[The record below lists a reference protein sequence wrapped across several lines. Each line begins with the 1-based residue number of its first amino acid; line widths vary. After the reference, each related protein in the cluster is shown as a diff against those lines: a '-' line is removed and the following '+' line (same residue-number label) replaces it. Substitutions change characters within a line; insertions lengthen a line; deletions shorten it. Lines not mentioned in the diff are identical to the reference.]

1 MYVCLYMPMAVVL
14 PLLWQP
20 AIWLRYAFLNVFNI
34 QTAAAA
40 IAAAAGAAA
49 RRLPTAT
56 AQRWCGGG
64 TAAAAASAAAAT
76 DDIDVLGHVAAVVLL
91 FIWRILRC
99 CRCNSRRRR
108 RRRRWQWKV
117 FTHRT
122 HNYAQQKKK
131 KFTRQDMKNI
141 HKATHAHTHAV
152 SRHAHTHTLSHLCAM
167 ASWTIVR

>member
-131 KFTRQDMKNI
+131 NLQGRIWKIYTKQ
-141 HKATHAHTHAV
+141 
-152 SRHAHTHTLSHLCAM
+152 HTHTHTQSADTHTHTHSATY
-167 ASWTIVR
+167 AQWRVER